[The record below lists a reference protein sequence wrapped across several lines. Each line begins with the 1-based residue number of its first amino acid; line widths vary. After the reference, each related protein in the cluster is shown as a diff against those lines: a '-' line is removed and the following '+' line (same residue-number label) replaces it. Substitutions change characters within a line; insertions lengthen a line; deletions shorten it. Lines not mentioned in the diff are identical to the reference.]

1 MLKNY
6 RKKCKKEQR
15 NYKIKILN
23 MMDRLQTTN
32 PKGYWK
38 LVEELTDKHKTKTD
52 IEVEK
57 LHKHY
62 HHLNSTININN
73 MVEKEHMNVQL
84 RETEKIKSFSDLDF
98 TITESE
104 VRMAIK
110 TLKNGKSSG
119 YDMIKNEMVKYGHN
133 VLTKPLAKLFN
144 LVMNSQ
150 YYPQ

>member
-1 MLKNY
+1 
-6 RKKCKKEQR
+6 
-15 NYKIKILN
+15 

-32 PKGYWK
+32 PKGYWN

-62 HHLNSTININN
+62 HHLNSTINIKN

-84 RETEKIKSFSDLDF
+84 REMEKIKSFSDLDF

-119 YDMIKNEMVKYGHN
+119 YDMIKNEMIK
-133 VLTKPLAKLFN
+133 
-144 LVMNSQ
+144 
-150 YYPQ
+150 

>member
-1 MLKNY
+1 LKRYQGKPNNRNKNKNKWYSPTLKQLKKELKYYGKLLCTAPHEQRIRDKYHTMLKNY

-73 MVEKEHMNVQL
+73 MVEK
-84 RETEKIKSFSDLDF
+84 
-98 TITESE
+98 
-104 VRMAIK
+104 
-110 TLKNGKSSG
+110 
-119 YDMIKNEMVKYGHN
+119 
-133 VLTKPLAKLFN
+133 
-144 LVMNSQ
+144 
-150 YYPQ
+150 